1 MNSLLS
7 ALDVAIQKYWCSAAN
22 QMVHKTSIRYLRDT
36 FDLLLVLI
44 VLIPTLEI
52 PLSFSEKNE
61 VAYFLQNTLQIL
73 FTLSIGLHL

>member
-1 MNSLLS
+1 
-7 ALDVAIQKYWCSAAN
+7 
-22 QMVHKTSIRYLRDT
+22 MVHKTSIRYLRDT